1 MTNQKGYII
10 SGIQQVGIGVSNM
23 REAWKWYKNQF
34 GTDIRIFED
43 EAVAGL
49 MLPYTDGKP
58 RKRLAALAINMQG
71 GGGFEIW
78 QYKDRI
84 PQPPSFQPQPGD
96 LGIFAVKIKTHNV
109 GALYKSYLSQGHAV
123 SVPQKDPAGCDNFF
137 IRDPYG
143 NPFQIVEGNS
153 WFKNESKLTGAAYGA
168 ILGVSDMDKSIA
180 FYNEILGYNEV
191 VYDET
196 GTFPDLSHLKGGEN
210 NFRRVL
216 LHHKEKRQGAFSPIF
231 GDSQIEL
238 LQVIDRQTSTIYKDR
253 LWGDLGFIHLCFDIN
268 GMSSLREKCALTGHP
283 FTVDSSTSFDMGE
296 ATGHFS
302 YIEDPDRTLI
312 EFVETHRVPVL
323 KKLGWYLNLQKRD
336 PRKSLPRWI
345 LNSLAFNRVKDL

>member
-78 QYKDRI
+78 QYKDRT

-109 GALYKSYLSQGHAV
+109 EDLYKLYIAQGHTV
-123 SVPQKDPAGCDNFF
+123 SIPKKSPAGSDNFF
-137 IRDPYG
+137 ITDPYG

-168 ILGVSDMDKSIA
+168 ILGVSDIDRSIA
-180 FYNEILGYNEV
+180 FYSDILGYDEV
-191 VYDET
+191 VYDQT
-196 GTFPDLSHLKGGEN
+196 GTFPDLSHLEGGDGK
-210 NFRRVL
+210 FRRVL
-216 LHHKEKRQGAFSPIF
+216 LKHKEKRHGAFSPIF
-231 GDSQIEL
+231 GDSQLEL
-238 LQVIDRQTSTIYKDR
+238 LQAFDRQPSTIYKDR

-268 GMSSLREKCALTGHP
+268 GMSSLREKCAMKGHP

-296 ATGHFS
+296 AAGHFS

-312 EFVETHRVPVL
+312 EFVETHRVPIL
-323 KKLGWYLNLQKRD
+323 KKIGWYLNLQKRD
-336 PRKSLPRWI
+336 PRKSLPRWV
-345 LNSLAFNRVKDL
+345 LKSLAFNRVKDL

>member
-1 MTNQKGYII
+1 MANLSGYII
-10 SGIQQVGIGVSNM
+10 SGIQQIGIGVSDM
-23 REAWKWYKNQF
+23 REAWKWYKKQF

-43 EAVAGL
+43 EAIAGL

-84 PQPPSFQPQPGD
+84 PQPPEVQLHLGD
-96 LGIFAVKIKTHNV
+96 LGIFAVKIKTHDV
-109 GALYKSYLSQGHAV
+109 AKSYQSFDSLGLKV
-123 SVPQKDPAGCDNFF
+123 SAPLKGPDGGENFF
-137 IRDPYG
+137 ITDPYG
-143 NPFQIVEGNS
+143 NLFQLVNGNS
-153 WFKNESKLTGAAYGA
+153 WFKDDHKLTGAAYGT
-168 ILGVSDMDKSIA
+168 IIGVSDMEKSVS
-180 FYNEILGYNEV
+180 FYGDILGYNEV
-191 VYDET
+191 IYDKT
-196 GTFPDLSHLKGGEN
+196 GVFPDLSHLKGGEG

-216 LHHKEKRQGAFSPIF
+216 LKHKEKRQGAFSPIF

-238 LQVIDRQTSTIYKDR
+238 IQALDRQPSTIFKGR

-268 GMSSLREKCALTGHP
+268 GMNSLREKCALKGHP

-296 ATGHFS
+296 AAGHFS
-302 YIEDPDRTLI
+302 YIEDPDKTLI
-312 EFVETHRVPVL
+312 EFVETHRVPIL
-323 KKLGWYLNLQKRD
+323 KMLGWYLNLQKRD

-345 LNSLAFNRVKDL
+345 LNSLAFNRAKDI